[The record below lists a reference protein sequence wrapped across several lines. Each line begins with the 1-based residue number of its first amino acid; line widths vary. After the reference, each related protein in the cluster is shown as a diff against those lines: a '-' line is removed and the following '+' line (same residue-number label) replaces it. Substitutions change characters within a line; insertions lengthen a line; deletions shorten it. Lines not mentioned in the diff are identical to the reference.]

1 VVFWFPILSRPNL
14 LLFGSRLGLTGK
26 VSMCLPVGTAM
37 ASGDLRRPRIEA
49 FQGGLI
55 FFDPVSFHPDAA
67 ALY

>member
-1 VVFWFPILSRPNL
+1 
-14 LLFGSRLGLTGK
+14 
-26 VSMCLPVGTAM
+26 M